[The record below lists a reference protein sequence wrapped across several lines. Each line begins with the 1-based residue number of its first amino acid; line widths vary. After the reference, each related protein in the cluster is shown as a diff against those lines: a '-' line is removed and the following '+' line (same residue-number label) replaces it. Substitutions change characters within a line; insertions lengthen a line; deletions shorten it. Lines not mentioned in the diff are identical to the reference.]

1 MSFLIHNV
9 DANQFIV
16 MPVKNALFVYQPT
29 NTSVRECENTASRA
43 LSIGSNESQNLEGG
57 DQEGNV
63 LWLSKLSHM
72 REYTTWQSA
81 VLMRM
86 FSLTVSFNEQGEPSH
101 F

>member
-16 MPVKNALFVYQPT
+16 MPVEKNALFVYQPT
-29 NTSVRECENTASRA
+29 NTSVRECENTASRS

-63 LWLSKLSHM
+63 L
-72 REYTTWQSA
+72 
-81 VLMRM
+81 
-86 FSLTVSFNEQGEPSH
+86 
-101 F
+101 